1 MSEYN
6 EVMKRS
12 KKDGI
17 LLDYCGS
24 DERYYYNGL
33 YTDLCGLSVDDFIKS
48 TLLNCNGGGNNDT
61 PGEIIKTLNTI
72 IFSINSNGNLI
83 VYPNKTPKTNIK
95 VTFTCESMSSTII
108 LPANSTSVVNTN
120 YTPVNNELT
129 VTNVSIEPSEDDLYK
144 YGDYKVEKNEPMKS
158 FTIYYNMVNSLT
170 SDKLTNNDV
179 KKFKNIVAT
188 VNEQEIT
195 YILPA
200 APEGVE
206 DLPEEEYLEWETNNL
221 YQKSLVVPVE
231 IYESNN
237 NRKFN
242 YLLGGVDAFVGFEKI
257 KTITI
262 DNENYSILVDK
273 DDHVTNSTTQEI
285 TAGTYKFSLRE

>member
-1 MSEYN
+1 MLDYLKIKN
-6 EVMKRS
+6 TKT
-12 KKDGI
+12 KGI
-17 LLDYCGS
+17 LLDSCNS
-24 DERYYYNGL
+24 EERLYHNGCYY
-33 YTDLCGLSVDDFIKS
+33 DLCGMSIEDYINS
-48 TLLNCNGGGNNDT
+48 TLLNCNNNGNSDT
-61 PGEIIKTLNTI
+61 PGEIVKTLNTI

-83 VYPNKTPKTNIK
+83 VYPNKAPKTDIT
-95 VTFTCESMSSTII
+95 VSFTCESMSSTIV
-108 LPANSTSVVNTN
+108 LPANSNSFVNTN
-120 YTPVNNELT
+120 YTPSNSDLT
-129 VTNVSIEPSEDDLYK
+129 ISNVKIEPNEDDLYK
-144 YGDYKVEKNEPMKS
+144 YGDYKVEKDEPMKS
-158 FTIYYNMVNSLT
+158 FTIYYDMVNALT
-170 SDKLTNNDV
+170 SSNLTNNDV

-188 VNEQEIT
+188 INEQEIT

-206 DLPEEEYLEWETNNL
+206 DLPEEEYLEWESNNL

-231 IYESNN
+231 IYESND

-242 YLLGGVDAFVGFEKI
+242 YLLGGVDAFVGFENI

-262 DNENYSILVDK
+262 DNENYSILIDK